1 MYRKV
6 KAKEIL
12 NGKDGFENYFLLTD
26 SFFLKINEIKNI
38 PKYLIVTLQEN
49 NTSRL
54 NYFPLP
60 LSPYFFL
67 PIPSGVRASVEK
79 SSIFLRLAVP
89 SPVLFF
95 YKKKKKV
102 ER

>member
-26 SFFLKINEIKNI
+26 SFFIKINEIKNI

-54 NYFPLP
+54 NYFPPAP
-60 LSPYFFL
+60 LSILFFTL
-67 PIPSGVRASVEK
+67 RPITG
-79 SSIFLRLAVP
+79 LAVP

-95 YKKKKKV
+95 KGKKKGQ
-102 ER
+102 ERWGRSEIRDQP

>member
-1 MYRKV
+1 LYRKV

-26 SFFLKINEIKNI
+26 SFFIKINEIKNI

-54 NYFPLP
+54 NSSPPPL
-60 LSPYFFL
+60 
-67 PIPSGVRASVEK
+67 IPP
-79 SSIFLRLAVP
+79 F
-89 SPVLFF
+89 
-95 YKKKKKV
+95 
-102 ER
+102 